1 MGPSSLRFKLI
12 YHGDIVYEG
21 WIDFK
26 FTLIHKDVLVITYGN
41 TKDSKQDLQIGLID

>member
-1 MGPSSLRFKLI
+1 MGSGGHHFELI
-12 YHGDIVYEG
+12 YHDDTVYEG

>member
-1 MGPSSLRFKLI
+1 MGPSSLCFKLI
-12 YHGDIVYEG
+12 YHGDTVYEG